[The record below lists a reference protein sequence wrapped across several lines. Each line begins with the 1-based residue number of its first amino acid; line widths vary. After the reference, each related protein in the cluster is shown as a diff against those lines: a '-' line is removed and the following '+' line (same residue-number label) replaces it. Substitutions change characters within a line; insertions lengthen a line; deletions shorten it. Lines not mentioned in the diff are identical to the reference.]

1 MRRGPGR
8 HRLHDAWWTLILF
21 AVIGVAVLVT
31 AVSFTGSLRSTVPVT
46 LAADRSGLVMD
57 SGAKVMMRGVQ
68 VGRVAQIGRIEWA
81 QNGAS
86 LRLEIDPDQIRY
98 IPANVEAQISATT
111 AFGAKFVDL
120 VMPQNPSRAR
130 LSAGAVL
137 HSKNVSTEINT
148 VFENVVDLLNMIDPL
163 KLNAVLTAV
172 ADAVRGQGER
182 IGQATTDL
190 NEVLEALNARGDTI
204 GGNWRSL
211 KNFTDTYDAAA
222 QDILTIL
229 NAASTTSATVVN
241 HSTQLDALL
250 LNAIGLSNA
259 GTNLLGSSRDNLV
272 GAADILAP
280 TTSLLFKYNPEYTCF
295 LQGAKWYLDNG
306 GYAAWGGADGRTL
319 QLDVALLFGND
330 PYVYPDNLP
339 VVAAKGG
346 PGGRPGCGP
355 LPDATHNF
363 PVRQLVTNT
372 GWGTGLDIRPNPGIG
387 HPCWA
392 NYFPVT
398 RAVPEPPS
406 IRQCIPGP
414 AIGPNPAAGSSHEG
428 EPGGVVVRLGV
439 FLAVCLLT
447 AFLLIAV
454 FGEVR
459 FGDGKTYYAEFANV
473 SNLRTGKLVRI
484 AGVEVGKVT
493 RISINPDATVRVQF
507 TADNSVTLT
516 RGTRAVIRYDNL
528 FGDRY
533 LALEEGAGG
542 LAVLRPGHTIPL
554 ARTQPALDL
563 DALIGGFKPLFRA
576 LNPEQVNALS
586 EQLLHAFAGQGPT
599 IGSLLAQSA
608 AVTNTLADRDRL
620 IGQVITNLNVVLGS
634 LGAHTDRLDQAVTS
648 LSALIHRLAQRK
660 TDISNA
666 VAYTNAAAGSV
677 ADLLSQA
684 RAPLAKVV
692 RETDRVAGIAAADH
706 DYLDNL
712 LNTLPDKYQAL
723 VRQGMY
729 GDFFAFYL
737 CDVVLKV
744 NGKGGQPVYI
754 KLAGQDSG
762 RCAPK

>member
-1 MRRGPGR
+1 M
-8 HRLHDAWWTLILF
+8 
-21 AVIGVAVLVT
+21 
-31 AVSFTGSLRSTVPVT
+31 
-46 LAADRSGLVMD
+46 
-57 SGAKVMMRGVQ
+57 
-68 VGRVAQIGRIEWA
+68 
-81 QNGAS
+81 
-86 LRLEIDPDQIRY
+86 
-98 IPANVEAQISATT
+98 
-111 AFGAKFVDL
+111 
-120 VMPQNPSRAR
+120 
-130 LSAGAVL
+130 
-137 HSKNVSTEINT
+137 
-148 VFENVVDLLNMIDPL
+148 
-163 KLNAVLTAV
+163 
-172 ADAVRGQGER
+172 
-182 IGQATTDL
+182 
-190 NEVLEALNARGDTI
+190 
-204 GGNWRSL
+204 
-211 KNFTDTYDAAA
+211 
-222 QDILTIL
+222 
-229 NAASTTSATVVN
+229 
-241 HSTQLDALL
+241 
-250 LNAIGLSNA
+250 
-259 GTNLLGSSRDNLV
+259 
-272 GAADILAP
+272 
-280 TTSLLFKYNPEYTCF
+280 
-295 LQGAKWYLDNG
+295 
-306 GYAAWGGADGRTL
+306 
-319 QLDVALLFGND
+319 
-330 PYVYPDNLP
+330 
-339 VVAAKGG
+339 
-346 PGGRPGCGP
+346 
-355 LPDATHNF
+355 PDATHNF